1 MLKPLLKKAIPLL
14 TMIPLLGSCSL
25 FQPKTKVIEYD
36 EEVKLHDGS
45 MIWVHIKRH
54 YGRSSGC
61 EISNC
66 FQGYEKGWGA
76 KEVEISWDTGF
87 PNVGRKSVFFD
98 HVVEI
103 ISYYDGKWF
112 VGGIASNRQDNI
124 NDSINCLKVGN
135 QIGYGGCIL
144 VLDSM
149 GKYTKPSLEYMNNF
163 YQKNLAN
170 ILSPYSIEYI
180 EMPPT
185 FLNSKKIGWDEKL
198 KIQQNRPQEGQLINK
213 QLFKS
218 GVINYE

>member
-98 HVVEI
+98 KKVYFIEKINDSWYVVGYGQR
-103 ISYYDGKWF
+103 S
-112 VGGIASNRQDNI
+112 DNLSI
-124 NDSINCLKVGN
+124 GDSINCRKIGLNINQGYDCQFAIDKNGHLINQELKD
-135 QIGYGGCIL
+135 IGL
-144 VLDSM
+144 VNM
-149 GKYTKPSLEYMNNF
+149 
-163 YQKNLAN
+163 N
-170 ILSPYSIEYI
+170 ILNVDGIKQNGDYNLDFLNRKQLYWSEKLALQDTQSESSRFVNRPYSYQII
-180 EMPPT
+180 
-185 FLNSKKIGWDEKL
+185 SK
-198 KIQQNRPQEGQLINK
+198 
-213 QLFKS
+213 
-218 GVINYE
+218 

>member
-14 TMIPLLGSCSL
+14 AMIPLLGSCSL

-54 YGRSSGC
+54 YVRSSGC

-98 HVVEI
+98 SYVGI
-103 ISYYDGKWF
+103 IDKFENNWF
-112 VGGIASNRQDNI
+112 VIGNNTNQDI
-124 NDSINCLKVGN
+124 IERYSSINCDKIGIIYQQRCIVKLN
-135 QIGYGGCIL
+135 QE
-144 VLDSM
+144 
-149 GKYTKPSLEYMNNF
+149 GKFVNAEPKELYLIN
-163 YQKNLAN
+163 QKNIIYPVQIKDWGSAPIPLDGQK
-170 ILSPYSIEYI
+170 LTWIE
-180 EMPPT
+180 
-185 FLNSKKIGWDEKL
+185 KI
-198 KIQQNRPQEGQLINK
+198 KIQDLQPVARPKLGTPIFNN
-213 QLFKS
+213 
-218 GVINYE
+218 GVTE